1 MPNRRGSGENRARSI
16 DPEQQEYFHACFVGN
31 ADMPSDTVPFPKEFK
46 SATRDIGL
54 SDARI
59 AEDTHHAAGQMQ
71 DAMDAALMAG
81 LIVEP
86 SFSLIENRQTPWGA
100 RLDSFVRNIRIYR
113 RLTEKFANHP

>member
-1 MPNRRGSGENRARSI
+1 
-16 DPEQQEYFHACFVGN
+16 
-31 ADMPSDTVPFPKEFK
+31 MPSDTIPFPKEIK
-46 SATRDIGL
+46 PATRDIGL

-86 SFSLIENRQTPWGA
+86 SFSLIERI
-100 RLDSFVRNIRIYR
+100 VRRPGGRVSIPSSA
-113 RLTEKFANHP
+113 TSAPTAG